1 MHLNHLT
8 TGQLERLQLL
18 GCPVVIRDGE
28 PHATVTWL
36 AVASLNS
43 IIHALRVRSLRRY
56 WKYMRRFDNGMGPAY
71 ATLAIWETY
80 MVTKY
85 QARQVLPA
93 RWFNRA

>member
-18 GCPVVIRDGE
+18 GCPVVIRDGA
-28 PHATVTWL
+28 PHATVIGL
-36 AVASLNS
+36 AVARFNA
-43 IIHALRVRSLRRY
+43 IIHALRVRSLRGH
-56 WKYMRRFDNGMGPAY
+56 WKYMRDFDRKWGCGASGY
-71 ATLAIWETY
+71 WESY
-80 MVTKY
+80 VVTKY

>member
-1 MHLNHLT
+1 MNLNNHT

-18 GCPVVIRDGE
+18 GCHVVIRDGV
-28 PHATVTWL
+28 PHASVVGL
-36 AVASLNS
+36 AVSSLNS

-56 WKYMRRFDNGMGPAY
+56 WKYMRDFDRKYGRGASGF
-71 ATLAIWETY
+71 WETF